1 MQHKNWYSL
10 NRPEKVISPSLL
22 VYPDRISHN
31 IDVMLSMIGDV
42 NRLRPHVKT
51 YKNSNII
58 TMQLERGIK
67 KFKCATIAE
76 AELLGNCK
84 APDILLAMQP
94 IGPNALRFVKLIKK
108 FPESQF
114 STLVDNM
121 AMLSILGDMAKTHD
135 LKIHLWVDINNG
147 MNRTGIAPDKKALGL
162 YAKLHEHPYLV
173 AEGLHVY
180 DGHLRNPDP
189 KIREADCNTA
199 FKTVLT
205 LQKSIEAQGIPKP
218 KIVAGGSP
226 TFPFHCKRKDVDAS
240 PGTTLLW
247 DAGYGGQFPEMD
259 FLPAAVLLTRILSK
273 PTTGILCFDLGHKSI
288 APEMPFPR
296 MEFLDLDH
304 SKQISQSEEHLVVVF
319 DDLTIPEV
327 GDVHY
332 AIPKHICPTVAKYDT
347 LTVVEDGEVIDEWKV
362 SARNHKMTL

>member
-1 MQHKNWYSL
+1 MEQKEWYSL
-10 NRPEKVISPSLL
+10 SHPAQVVSPALL

-31 IDVMLSMIGDV
+31 IEVMLTMIGDIE
-42 NRLRPHVKT
+42 RLRPHVKT
-51 YKNSNII
+51 YKNANII
-58 TMQLERGIK
+58 QMQMERGIK

-84 APDILLAMQP
+84 TPDILLAMQP
-94 IGPNALRFVKLIKK
+94 VGPNAERFAVLIKK
-108 FPESQF
+108 FPASKF
-114 STLVDNM
+114 STLVDNP
-121 AMLSILGDMAKTHD
+121 AMLSTLGNIAKAQD
-135 LKIHLWVDINNG
+135 IKIHLWVDINSG
-147 MNRTGIAPDKKALGL
+147 MNRTGIAPDKKALDL
-162 YAKLHEHPYLV
+162 YTLLHDHPYLV

-180 DGHLRNPDP
+180 DGHLRNTDP

-199 FKTVLT
+199 FKPVQVLR
-205 LQKSIEAQGIPKP
+205 KNIEDLGIPNP

-226 TFPFHCKRKDVDAS
+226 TFPFHCKRKDVEAS

-247 DAGYGGQFPEMD
+247 DAGYGALFPELD
-259 FLPAAVLLTRILSK
+259 FVPAAVLLTRIVSR

-296 MEFLDLDH
+296 IEFLDLQH

-347 LTVVEDGEVIDEWKV
+347 LTVVKDGEVIDKWPV
-362 SARNHKMTL
+362 SARNHKMII

>member
-1 MQHKNWYSL
+1 MEQKKWYSL
-10 NRPEKVISPSLL
+10 NYPAQVISPSLL

-42 NRLRPHVKT
+42 ERLRPHVKT
-51 YKNSNII
+51 YKNANII
-58 TMQLERGIK
+58 NMQIERGIK

-84 APDILLAMQP
+84 TPDILLAMQP
-94 IGPNALRFVKLIKK
+94 IGPNAERFAELIKK
-108 FPESQF
+108 FPASKF
-114 STLVDNM
+114 STLVDNTT
-121 AMLSILGDMAKTHD
+121 MLSTLGKIAKAQH
-135 LKIHLWVDINNG
+135 LKINLWVDINNG
-147 MNRTGIAPDKKALGL
+147 MNRTGIAPDKKALEL
-162 YAKLHEHPYLV
+162 YTLLHDHPYLV

-180 DGHLRNPDP
+180 DGHLRNTDP

-199 FKTVLT
+199 FKHVQI
-205 LQKSIEAQGIPKP
+205 LQKSIADQGIPNP

-226 TFPFHCKRKDVDAS
+226 TFPFHCKRKDVEAS

-247 DAGYGGQFPEMD
+247 DAGYGALFPEMD
-259 FLPAAVLLTRILSK
+259 FVPAAVLLTRIVSK

-296 MEFLDLDH
+296 IEFLDLQH

-347 LTVVEDGEVIDEWKV
+347 LTVVKDGEAIDEWPV
-362 SARNHKMTL
+362 SARNHKMTI

>member
-1 MQHKNWYSL
+1 MQNESWYSL
-10 NRPEKVISPSLL
+10 KNHEEVISPSLL
-22 VYPDRISHN
+22 VYPDRIQHN
-31 IDVMLSMIGDV
+31 IELMISMIGDV

-51 YKNSNII
+51 YKNANII
-58 TMQLERGIK
+58 NMQMARGIK

-76 AELLGNCK
+76 AELLGNCN

-94 IGPNALRFVKLIKK
+94 IGPNAQRYIELTKK
-108 FPESQF
+108 YPNSKF
-114 STLVDNM
+114 STIVDNET
-121 AMLSILGDMAKTHD
+121 MLSILGELAEVNDI
-135 LKIHLWVDINNG
+135 KIHLWVDINNG
-147 MNRTGIAPDKKALGL
+147 MNRTGIAPDKKALEL
-162 YAKLHEHPYLV
+162 YIQLYNHPHLV

-180 DGHLRNPDP
+180 DGHLRNTDS
-189 KIREADCNTA
+189 KIREAECSTA
-199 FKTVLT
+199 FEEVELLK
-205 LQKSIEAQGIPKP
+205 KSIEDQDIPSP

-226 TFPFHCKRKDVDAS
+226 TFPFHCKRKNVESS

-247 DAGYGGQFPEMD
+247 DIGYGAQFPEMN
-259 FLPAAVLLTRILSK
+259 FLPAAILITRIVSK

-296 MEFLDLDH
+296 IEFLDLEH
-304 SKQISQSEEHLVVVF
+304 SNQISQSEEHLVVEY

-347 LTVVEDGEVIDEWKV
+347 LTVVKDGAIIDHWKV
-362 SARNHKMTL
+362 TARTHKLTI

>member
-1 MQHKNWYSL
+1 MKSKNWYSL
-10 NRPEKVISPSLL
+10 NNPEEVISPSLL
-22 VYPDRISHN
+22 VYPDRIQHN
-31 IDVMLSMIGDV
+31 IELMVSMIGDV
-42 NRLRPHVKT
+42 TRLRPHVKT
-51 YKNSNII
+51 YKNANII
-58 TMQLERGIK
+58 NMQLEQGIK

-94 IGPNALRFVKLIKK
+94 IGPNAHRFLDLMKNY
-108 FPESQF
+108 PDSQF

-121 AMLSILGDMAKTHD
+121 TTLSILGELAKTNKM
-135 LKIHLWVDINNG
+135 KIRLWVDINNG
-147 MNRTGIAPDKKALGL
+147 MNRTGIAPDKEALEL
-162 YAKLHEHPYLV
+162 YSQIHEHPNLI

-180 DGHLRNPDP
+180 DGHLRNTDP
-189 KIREADCNTA
+189 KIRETNCNTA
-199 FKTVLT
+199 FETIQVLRST
-205 LQKSIEAQGIPKP
+205 IEEKGMPNP

-226 TFPFHCKRKDVDAS
+226 TFPFHCKRQDVDAS

-247 DAGYGGQFPEMD
+247 DTGYGAKFPEMG

-296 MEFLDLDH
+296 VEFLDLEH
-304 SKQISQSEEHLVVVF
+304 SRQISQSEEHLVVEY

-347 LTVVEDGEVIDEWKV
+347 LTVIENGEVVDHWKV
-362 SARNHKMTL
+362 TARNYKLTL